1 MFYSI
6 TPTWLCH
13 CFIATRYQVYTSRLF
28 EIQKNAGW
36 TRKEGEGPGEEERY
50 GQKKIEQSKC
60 QGSRHVGTLVENLSA
75 REEISSPLGKF
86 AKAAYS
92 ETFQSRRVDTEERS
106 WHTDARASPVKAASW
121 IRREI
126 LFFVSVNGS
135 MVFIVYRD
143 RRVTR

>member
-1 MFYSI
+1 MIVRETWIFAKAFNHKILNNLISDRHRYKNMVITLLKLLIEFLINLFYSI
-6 TPTWLCH
+6 TPTWMCH

-36 TRKEGEGPGEEERY
+36 TRKEGEGAGEGDRC

-60 QGSRHVGTLVENLSA
+60 QGSRHVETLVENLSA

-92 ETFQSRRVDTEERS
+92 ETFQSRRVDT
-106 WHTDARASPVKAASW
+106 
-121 IRREI
+121 
-126 LFFVSVNGS
+126 
-135 MVFIVYRD
+135 
-143 RRVTR
+143 